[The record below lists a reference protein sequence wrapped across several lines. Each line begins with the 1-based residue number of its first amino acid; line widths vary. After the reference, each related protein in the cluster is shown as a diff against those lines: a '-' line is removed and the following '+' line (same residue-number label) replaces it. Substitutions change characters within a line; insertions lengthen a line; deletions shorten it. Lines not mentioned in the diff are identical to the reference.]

1 MTPVGEYVVYYIAAP
16 GIPLITTASSSVLF
30 CHLRLPAVFEAC
42 FPHFILMTSLPFC
55 LWMPFY
61 FIAVSTV
68 GLVRQWPSVI
78 VLILCFSQY
87 LSISFPHSVWVV
99 QHCFLGHIFQ
109 TLNSLLLIL
118 LTDAR

>member
-42 FPHFILMTSLPFC
+42 FPYFILMTSLPFS

-68 GLVRQWPSVI
+68 VLVRQWPVS
-78 VLILCFSQY
+78 
-87 LSISFPHSVWVV
+87 LSICPFH
-99 QHCFLGHIFQ
+99 FHIPFGWSS
-109 TLNSLLLIL
+109 TASWGIFSRL
-118 LTDAR
+118 